1 MLAWIESCKIK
12 KTEKAGFTMKKYAK
26 ILGLIVTAAS
36 IASMTAGCSSS
47 KSGSS
52 SASEVQVTEEHTTSD
67 ITAATVTANIPEPVR
82 SLSDTL
88 PPPEELF
95 TTKDISPPLVEN
107 DAEINLM
114 GSKAEVEGTGVTIE
128 GSTVTITSEGIYSIS
143 GELTNGQ
150 IIIDAPEASVHL
162 KLNNVNITSGTSAPL
177 LINDAK
183 KTYITLGYNSVN
195 SLTDGR
201 SDAIPEGED
210 IPDAALF
217 SRDGLT
223 INGGGTLNIKGN
235 YCGIRSKDD
244 IVLTGGELNITAG
257 CDGIKAKDYVAVA
270 DGKLNITAGGDG
282 IKASGKDENAP
293 GFVYAEGGSF
303 DISSMGDGIQA
314 EGIFCAK
321 GGDFR
326 ITTAGGNDLS
336 GGYKNTDKE
345 MSPDDIGSSHT
356 GLPEVFGGEAPNS
369 KKGIKAGTEFNI
381 SGGTFSINSA
391 DDALHSNGSVF
402 ISGGSAVTLSAEDD
416 GIHADNS
423 ISVSGGMLRI
433 FNAREGFE
441 SAVMDISGGDMRIF
455 AEDDGINAGDG
466 TPSSHKEDPVEGV
479 SVVISGGSF
488 YANAIGGD
496 GIDSNGDLTILGGD
510 ITVNGPEHGMN
521 SALDCNGVFIVSGG
535 TLIATGYHDMADHP
549 SQSSTQCSASI
560 GFETISEAGMPFV
573 LEDESGKEL
582 LRYAPMHSYDHV
594 VISTPLLEKGKTY
607 KAYAGDGG
615 EGGSFTFTVSDMVTR
630 QGLQTYMDK
639 FRDN

>member
-1 MLAWIESCKIK
+1 
-12 KTEKAGFTMKKYAK
+12 MKKYAK

-67 ITAATVTANIPEPVR
+67 ITAATVTANIPEPVG

-88 PPPEELF
+88 PTPEELF

-183 KTYITLGYNSVN
+183 KTYITLEYNSVN

-217 SRDGLT
+217 SRDSLT

-244 IVLTGGELNITAG
+244 IVITGGALNITAG
-257 CDGIKAKDYVAVA
+257 SDGIKAKDYVAAA
-270 DGKLNITAGGDG
+270 DGELNIISGGDG

-314 EGIFCAK
+314 EGIFYAK

-336 GGYKNTDKE
+336 GGYKNTDKD

-369 KKGIKAGTEFNI
+369 KKGIKAGTELNI

-402 ISGGSAVTLSAEDD
+402 ISGESAVTLSAEDD

-423 ISVSGGMLRI
+423 ISVSGGTLRI

-479 SVVISGGSF
+479 SVVISGGTL

-607 KAYAGDGG
+607 TAYAGDGG
-615 EGGSFTFTVSDMVTR
+615 EGCSFTFTVSEMTTR
-630 QGLQTYMDK
+630 QGLQTYMEQ

>member
-1 MLAWIESCKIK
+1 
-12 KTEKAGFTMKKYAK
+12 MKNYAK
-26 ILGLIVTAAS
+26 ILGLLVTAAS
-36 IASMTAGCSSS
+36 LASTTAGCIPLT
-47 KSGSS
+47 GGRS
-52 SASEVQVTEEHTTSD
+52 SASETKVSEELTTRD
-67 ITAATVTANIPEPVR
+67 TTAAAAETVTANIPEPVS

-88 PPPEELF
+88 PTPEELF

-201 SDAIPEGED
+201 SDTIPEAED
-210 IPDAALF
+210 VPDAALF
-217 SRDGLT
+217 SRDSLT
-223 INGGGTLNIKGN
+223 INGGGTLNISGN

-244 IVLTGGELNITAG
+244 IVITGGALNITAG
-257 CDGIKAKDYVAVA
+257 SDGIKAKDYVAVA

-282 IKASGKDENAP
+282 IKASGKDENAL
-293 GFVYAEGGSF
+293 GFVYTEGGSF

-314 EGIFCAK
+314 EGIFSAK

-336 GGYKNTDKE
+336 GGYKNTDKD
-345 MSPDDIGSSHT
+345 MSPDDIGSSQT

-369 KKGIKAGTEFNI
+369 KKGIKAGTELNI

-391 DDALHSNGSVF
+391 DDALHSNGSAF
-402 ISGGSAVTLSAEDD
+402 ISGEAAVTLSAEDD

-423 ISVSGGMLRI
+423 ISVSGGTLRI

-441 SAVMDISGGDMRIF
+441 SAVMDISGGDVRIF

-479 SVVISGGSF
+479 SVVISGGTL

-496 GIDSNGDLTILGGD
+496 GLDSNGDLTILGGD

-535 TLIATGYHDMADHP
+535 TLIAAGYHDMADYP
-549 SQSSTQCSASI
+549 SQSSTQCSVSI
-560 GFETISEAGMPFV
+560 GFDTIFEAGTPFV

-582 LRYAPMHSYDHV
+582 LRYAPVHSYDHL

-607 KAYAGDGG
+607 TAYAGDGG
-615 EGGSFTFTVSDMVTR
+615 EGGSFTFTVSEMTTR
-630 QGLQTYMDK
+630 QGLQTYMEQ

>member
-1 MLAWIESCKIK
+1 
-12 KTEKAGFTMKKYAK
+12 MKKYAK
-26 ILGLIVTAAS
+26 ILGLLVTAAS
-36 IASMTAGCSSS
+36 LASTTAGCIPLT
-47 KSGSS
+47 GGRS
-52 SASEVQVTEEHTTSD
+52 SASETKVTEELTTRD
-67 ITAATVTANIPEPVR
+67 TTAATAETVTANIPEPVG

-88 PPPEELF
+88 PASEELF
-95 TTKDISPPLVEN
+95 SDRDLYCSYEN
-107 DAEINLM
+107 EDAVITLM

-128 GSTVTITSEGIYSIS
+128 GSTVTVTAEGIYRIT
-143 GELTNGQ
+143 GDLTDGQ
-150 IIIDAPEASVHL
+150 IIVDAPQAKVQL
-162 KLNNVNITSGTSAPL
+162 VLDNADITCKTSAPI
-177 LINDAK
+177 LINDCD
-183 KTYITLGYNSVN
+183 KTFITLMESKE
-195 SLTDGR
+195 SCLTDGR

-217 SRDGLT
+217 SRDSLT

-244 IVLTGGELNITAG
+244 TVITGGVLNITAG
-257 CDGIKAKDYVAVA
+257 SDGIKAKDYVAVA

-282 IKASGKDENAP
+282 IKASGKDENAL

-336 GGYKNTDKE
+336 GGYKNTDKD

-369 KKGIKAGTEFNI
+369 KKGIKAGTELNI

-416 GIHADNS
+416 GTHADNS
-423 ISVSGGMLRI
+423 ISVSGGTLRI

-441 SAVMDISGGDMRIF
+441 SAVMDLSGGDMRIF

-560 GFETISEAGMPFV
+560 GFETISEAGTPFV

-615 EGGSFTFTVSDMVTR
+615 EGCSFTFTVSDMVTR

>member
-1 MLAWIESCKIK
+1 MLAWIESCKAK

-82 SLSDTL
+82 SISDTL
-88 PPPEELF
+88 PTPEELF

-183 KTYITLGYNSVN
+183 KTYITLEYNSVN

-217 SRDGLT
+217 SRDSLT

-244 IVLTGGELNITAG
+244 TVITGGVLNITAG
-257 CDGIKAKDYVAVA
+257 SDGIKAKDYVAVA
-270 DGKLNITAGGDG
+270 DGELNIISGGDG
-282 IKASGKDENAP
+282 IKVSGKDENAP

-314 EGIFCAK
+314 EGIFYAK

-336 GGYKNTDKE
+336 GGYKNTDKD
-345 MSPDDIGSSHT
+345 MSPDGIGSSHT

-369 KKGIKAGTEFNI
+369 KKGIKAGTELNI

-402 ISGGSAVTLSAEDD
+402 ISGESAVTLSAEDD

-423 ISVSGGMLRI
+423 ISVSGGTLRI

-479 SVVISGGSF
+479 SVVISGGTL

-560 GFETISEAGMPFV
+560 GFETISESGMPFV

>member
-1 MLAWIESCKIK
+1 MLAWIESCKAK

-82 SLSDTL
+82 SISDTL
-88 PPPEELF
+88 PTPEELF

-183 KTYITLGYNSVN
+183 KTYITLEYNSVN

-217 SRDGLT
+217 SRDSLT

-244 IVLTGGELNITAG
+244 TVITGGVLNITAG
-257 CDGIKAKDYVAVA
+257 SDGIKAKDYVAVA
-270 DGKLNITAGGDG
+270 DGELNIISGGDG
-282 IKASGKDENAP
+282 IKVSGKDENAP

-314 EGIFCAK
+314 EGIFYAK

-336 GGYKNTDKE
+336 GGYKNTDKD
-345 MSPDDIGSSHT
+345 MSPDGIGSSHT

-369 KKGIKAGTEFNI
+369 KKGIKAGTELNI

-402 ISGGSAVTLSAEDD
+402 ISGESAVTLSAEDD

-423 ISVSGGMLRI
+423 ISVSGGTLRI

-479 SVVISGGSF
+479 SVVISGGTL

-560 GFETISEAGMPFV
+560 GFETISESGMPFV

-615 EGGSFTFTVSDMVTR
+615 EGCSFTFTVSDMVTR

>member
-1 MLAWIESCKIK
+1 MLAWIESCKAK

-67 ITAATVTANIPEPVR
+67 ITAATVTANIPEPVG

-88 PPPEELF
+88 PTPEELF

-183 KTYITLGYNSVN
+183 KTYITLEYNSVN

-217 SRDGLT
+217 SRDSLT

-244 IVLTGGELNITAG
+244 TVITGGVLNITAG
-257 CDGIKAKDYVAVA
+257 SDG
-270 DGKLNITAGGDG
+270 
-282 IKASGKDENAP
+282 
-293 GFVYAEGGSF
+293 
-303 DISSMGDGIQA
+303 
-314 EGIFCAK
+314 
-321 GGDFR
+321 
-326 ITTAGGNDLS
+326 
-336 GGYKNTDKE
+336 
-345 MSPDDIGSSHT
+345 
-356 GLPEVFGGEAPNS
+356 
-369 KKGIKAGTEFNI
+369 
-381 SGGTFSINSA
+381 
-391 DDALHSNGSVF
+391 
-402 ISGGSAVTLSAEDD
+402 
-416 GIHADNS
+416 
-423 ISVSGGMLRI
+423 
-433 FNAREGFE
+433 
-441 SAVMDISGGDMRIF
+441 
-455 AEDDGINAGDG
+455 
-466 TPSSHKEDPVEGV
+466 
-479 SVVISGGSF
+479 
-488 YANAIGGD
+488 
-496 GIDSNGDLTILGGD
+496 
-510 ITVNGPEHGMN
+510 
-521 SALDCNGVFIVSGG
+521 
-535 TLIATGYHDMADHP
+535 
-549 SQSSTQCSASI
+549 
-560 GFETISEAGMPFV
+560 
-573 LEDESGKEL
+573 
-582 LRYAPMHSYDHV
+582 
-594 VISTPLLEKGKTY
+594 
-607 KAYAGDGG
+607 
-615 EGGSFTFTVSDMVTR
+615 
-630 QGLQTYMDK
+630 
-639 FRDN
+639 